1 MKQKMVLQGCRGKRK
16 RGTETKLKHR
26 DREFIPPLHGALTN
40 AACNKK
46 EGAWRQRHVIEGRVG
61 GEQAKP

>member
-1 MKQKMVLQGCRGKRK
+1 MVLQGCRGKRK
-16 RGTETKLKHR
+16 RGTETKLEHR
-26 DREFIPPLHGALTN
+26 DREFIPPLHGALMT

-46 EGAWRQRHVIEGRVG
+46 EGAWTWRQQDVIEGRVV